1 MKREIHIFIFSVL
14 FVAGQVLGI
23 RSDACG
29 QQVVF
34 SAEDVELVASDTV
47 QTHTFGIVLTHDLA
61 DPLELSGFQ
70 ASLSLVGLNVDAP
83 NVLITGVSGP
93 IDQSYIFGAESSF
106 PSSLISTD
114 ATSVLVGDFLLTS
127 LALAESGSTLASISV
142 QFDGGV
148 EAGDQYRIAFDSSPS
163 ETFLAGPNGSQLDFV
178 IGSGEAAVAAVPEP
192 STTTVF
198 SCCLIGASFVRRR
211 RS

>member
-1 MKREIHIFIFSVL
+1 M
-14 FVAGQVLGI
+14 
-23 RSDACG
+23 
-29 QQVVF
+29 
-34 SAEDVELVASDTV
+34 
-47 QTHTFGIVLTHDLA
+47 
-61 DPLELSGFQ
+61 
-70 ASLSLVGLNVDAP
+70 
-83 NVLITGVSGP
+83 
-93 IDQSYIFGAESSF
+93 
-106 PSSLISTD
+106 
-114 ATSVLVGDFLLTS
+114 GDFLLTS

-178 IGSGEAAVAAVPEP
+178 IGSGEAAVAAVAAVPEP

-198 SCCLIGASFVRRR
+198 SCYLIGASFVRRR